1 MTNSDAFMFK
11 RKKSGGLTFIAQG
24 TKLTGESEFTA
35 EALVS
40 GELYGD
46 IQSTNNM
53 TIEQDGLIDGVLNCQ
68 ELRVSGT
75 FRGKLHCNKL
85 NITSTGIVDGEVTCQ
100 SMEIFEGGQF
110 IGMRVR
116 DDIAFLPA
124 SSKEKLDATNTEQIE
139 DAQLTANG

>member
-1 MTNSDAFMFK
+1 MFK
-11 RKKSGGLTFIAQG
+11 RKRSGGLTFIAQG
-24 TKLTGESEFTA
+24 TKLTGESNFSA

-46 IQSTNNM
+46 VQSTHNM

-68 ELRVSGT
+68 ELRVAGT
-75 FRGKLHCNKL
+75 FRGKLTCNKL
-85 NITSTGIVDGEVTCQ
+85 NITSTGVVDGEVSCQ

-116 DDIAFLPA
+116 DDVAFLPA
-124 SSKEKLDATNTEQIE
+124 TAKEKQSSTKSNRIE
-139 DAQLTANG
+139 EAELSAS

>member
-11 RKKSGGLTFIAQG
+11 RKRSGGLTYIAQG
-24 TKLTGESEFTA
+24 TKLTGESEFSA

-40 GELYGD
+40 GEVYGD
-46 IQSTNNM
+46 IQSTSNI

-75 FRGKLHCNKL
+75 FRGKLNCNKL
-85 NITSTGIVDGEVTCQ
+85 NITSTGVVDGEVACQ

-116 DDIAFLPA
+116 DEIAFLPA
-124 SSKEKLDATNTEQIE
+124 SSVDKQEAVKPAQIE
-139 DAQLTANG
+139 DAQLSTN

>member
-1 MTNSDAFMFK
+1 MFNRK
-11 RKKSGGLTFIAQG
+11 RSGGLTFIAQG
-24 TKLTGESEFTA
+24 TKLTGESEFSA

-40 GELYGD
+40 GEIFGD
-46 IQSTNNM
+46 IQSTSNI

-75 FRGKLHCNKL
+75 FRGKLICNKL
-85 NITSTGIVDGEVTCQ
+85 NISSTGVVDGEVTCQ

-124 SSKEKLDATNTEQIE
+124 SSTDKHGSAKPEQIE
-139 DAQLTANG
+139 EAQLSAG

>member
-1 MTNSDAFMFK
+1 MFK
-11 RKKSGGLTFIAQG
+11 RKRSGGLTYIAQG
-24 TKLTGESEFTA
+24 TKLTGESEFSA

-40 GELYGD
+40 GEVYGD
-46 IQSTNNM
+46 IQSTSNI

-75 FRGKLHCNKL
+75 FRGKLNCNKL
-85 NITSTGIVDGEVTCQ
+85 NITSTGVVDGEVACQ

-116 DDIAFLPA
+116 DEIAFLPA
-124 SSKEKLDATNTEQIE
+124 SSVDKQEAVKPAQIE
-139 DAQLTANG
+139 DAQLSTN

>member
-1 MTNSDAFMFK
+1 MFNRK
-11 RKKSGGLTFIAQG
+11 RSGGLTFIAQG
-24 TKLTGESEFTA
+24 SKLTGESEFSA

-40 GELYGD
+40 GELYGY
-46 IQSTNNM
+46 IQSTSSI

-75 FRGKLHCNKL
+75 FRGKLNCNKL
-85 NITSTGIVDGEVTCQ
+85 NITSTGVVDGEVTCQ

-110 IGMRVR
+110 IGMRIR

-124 SSKEKLDATNTEQIE
+124 SSKDKQEAAKPVQIE
-139 DAQLTANG
+139 EAQLSAN

>member
-1 MTNSDAFMFK
+1 MFNRK
-11 RKKSGGLTFIAQG
+11 RSGGLTYIAQG
-24 TKLTGESEFTA
+24 TKLTGESEFSA

-40 GELYGD
+40 GEVYGD
-46 IQSTNNM
+46 IQSTSNI

-75 FRGKLHCNKL
+75 FRGKLNCNKL
-85 NITSTGIVDGEVTCQ
+85 NITSTGVVDGEVACQ

-116 DDIAFLPA
+116 DEIAFLPA
-124 SSKEKLDATNTEQIE
+124 SSVDKQEAVKPAQIE
-139 DAQLTANG
+139 DAQLSTS

>member
-1 MTNSDAFMFK
+1 MFK

-24 TKLTGESEFTA
+24 TQLKGESEFTE
-35 EALVS
+35 EALIS
-40 GELYGD
+40 GELYGN
-46 IQSTNNM
+46 IQSTNNI
-53 TIEQDGLIDGVLNCQ
+53 TIEKAGLIDGVLDCQ

-116 DDIAFLPA
+116 EEVAFLPA
-124 SSKEKLDATNTEQIE
+124 NKKEIPAAKPTEQLE
-139 DAQLTANG
+139 DSQLTTDCSH